1 MNLGFSNYAAVVF
14 SDLAA
19 YLQDSMLYCC
29 WCGLYE
35 VWY

>member
-29 WCGLYE
+29 GLYE